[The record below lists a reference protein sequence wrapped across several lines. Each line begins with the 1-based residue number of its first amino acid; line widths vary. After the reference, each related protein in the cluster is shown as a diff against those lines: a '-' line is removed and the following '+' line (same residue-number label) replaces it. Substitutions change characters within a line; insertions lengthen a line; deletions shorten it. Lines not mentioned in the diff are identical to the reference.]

1 MKRKFRSLLSMTLAL
16 MMIISAMSFATVS
29 AADKG
34 VIDGLYVD
42 YSGES
47 TVTYATDMA
56 YSGSRSIAIDAKS
69 GSHVWMGDPVGD
81 FGMDPT
87 KAYGLEFYIYVDS
100 WTSGK
105 IWLKPTGNDN
115 TTYPTVY
122 YASLA
127 HGGNGIYLEDT
138 NKGRWGLEKIES
150 GEKAGWYRVWNT
162 TAIIAED
169 GDFSDVS
176 GYGKGYMWYTDG
188 EMKVKLDNINVYE
201 WTGYT
206 TTQNS
211 GTRGETPV
219 FTQDFEEEINTEPS
233 GPVIPDAA
241 DLDTQSV
248 NLTSHENTAGTYG
261 VTDTFAHGGEHSLYV
276 DSTSGIVGLGSCA
289 DDFNMVKGT
298 PYGFKFSIYI
308 AENESGQLQIRP
320 QNGSNTT
327 YSAVYY
333 TLIAGTSDGGLNVT
347 GACNNRW
354 NVTKDENTG
363 WYSFESIYPI
373 MVENTAAADFIS
385 GSMFYFE
392 GKFKAFIDDV
402 EIYNWT
408 KEPVSGSGIA
418 NGMGTTLLGKR
429 DFEPANEPEEPSGPV
444 IPDTAD
450 LDTNVGLFK
459 HSATTGT
466 YGVTNTFAHG
476 GEHSLYV
483 DSTTG
488 AVGLGSCAD
497 DFEMEEQTAY
507 GIQFSIYIAENQ
519 SGLIQIKPQNARN
532 GKTKAVY
539 YATISGTSETG
550 ISVPNNGD
558 RWKLTNE
565 NGWYTFKSKYPIY
578 VDRPEDSDGN
588 GTPAFLPGEM
598 FYFEGKFKAFIDD
611 VEIYEWTADY
621 TTNTATENGFGELF
635 AKRDFEPTG
644 DYISDFN
651 VSASGNTVTVS
662 VDIRNCT
669 KDNYTAQL
677 FLVVY
682 DGDTLDFVE
691 MTEKTTITKTSD
703 TSATPTKLEKSVTI
717 PAGKTMKMFLWDSL
731 EGMTPLKTCKL
742 YE

>member
-1 MKRKFRSLLSMTLAL
+1 MKNKFRSLLSMTLAL
-16 MMIISAMSFATVS
+16 MMIISAMSFATVM

-47 TVTYATDMA
+47 NVTYATDMA

-69 GSHVWMGDPVGD
+69 DSHVWMGDPVGD
-81 FGMDPT
+81 FKMDPT

-115 TTYPTVY
+115 NTYPTVY

-127 HGGNGIYLEDT
+127 HGGNGLYLEDT
-138 NKGRWGLEKIES
+138 NKDRWGLEKIES

-162 TAIIAED
+162 TAIISED
-169 GDFSDVS
+169 GDFSNVS
-176 GYGKGYMWYTDG
+176 GYGKGYMWYTEG

-206 TTQNS
+206 TSKNS
-211 GTRGETPV
+211 GTRGDSPV
-219 FTQDFEEEINTEPS
+219 FTQDFEEDTSTEEPT

-241 DLDTQSV
+241 DLDTENV
-248 NLTSHENTAGTYG
+248 NLTSHANT
-261 VTDTFAHGGEHSLYV
+261 
-276 DSTSGIVGLGSCA
+276 
-289 DDFNMVKGT
+289 K
-298 PYGFKFSIYI
+298 
-308 AENESGQLQIRP
+308 
-320 QNGSNTT
+320 
-327 YSAVYY
+327 
-333 TLIAGTSDGGLNVT
+333 
-347 GACNNRW
+347 
-354 NVTKDENTG
+354 
-363 WYSFESIYPI
+363 
-373 MVENTAAADFIS
+373 
-385 GSMFYFE
+385 
-392 GKFKAFIDDV
+392 
-402 EIYNWT
+402 
-408 KEPVSGSGIA
+408 
-418 NGMGTTLLGKR
+418 
-429 DFEPANEPEEPSGPV
+429 
-444 IPDTAD
+444 
-450 LDTNVGLFK
+450 
-459 HSATTGT
+459 GT
-466 YGVTNTFAHG
+466 YGVTNTFAHS

-497 DFEMEEQTAY
+497 DFEMEKQKAY

-519 SGLIQIKPQNARN
+519 SGLIQIKPQNSHN

-578 VDRPEDSDGN
+578 VDSPEDSDGQ
-588 GTPAFLPGEM
+588 GTPDFLPGEL

-611 VEIYEWTADY
+611 VEIYEWTANPA
-621 TTNTATENGFGELF
+621 TNAANENAFGELL

-651 VSASGNTVTVS
+651 VSASGNKVTVS

-677 FLVVY
+677 FLAVY
-682 DGDTLDFVE
+682 DGNTLEFVE
-691 MTEKTTITKTSD
+691 MTEKTTIDKSLD
-703 TSATPTKLEKSVTI
+703 TSATPTTLEKTVTI
-717 PAGKTMKMFLWDSL
+717 PAGKTMKMYLWDSL
-731 EGMTPLKTCKL
+731 EGMTPLKTSKL

>member
-1 MKRKFRSLLSMTLAL
+1 MKNKFRCLLSMTLAL
-16 MMIISAMSFATVS
+16 MMIISAMSFATVM

-47 TVTYATDMA
+47 NVTYATDMA

-69 GSHVWMGDPVGD
+69 DSHVWMGDPVGD
-81 FGMDPT
+81 FKMDPT

-115 TTYPTVY
+115 NTYPTVY
-122 YASLA
+122 YASLM
-127 HGGNGIYLEDT
+127 HGGNGLYLEDT

-162 TAIIAED
+162 TAIISED
-169 GDFSDVS
+169 GDFSDVG

-188 EMKVKLDNINVYE
+188 EMKVKLDNINVYN

-206 TTQNS
+206 TSQNS

-219 FTQDFEEEINTEPS
+219 FVQDFEEASSEL
-233 GPVIPDAA
+233 VLPDES
-241 DLDTQSV
+241 DLNKNDV
-248 NLTSHENTAGTYG
+248 NLTINAASGYTGEGTIYG
-261 VTDTFAHGGEHSLYV
+261 VTDAMPHSGEYSLYV
-276 DSTSGIVGLGSCA
+276 DTTNGKIGLGSCA
-289 DDFNMVKGT
+289 DDFKMARQT

-308 AENESGQLQIRP
+308 AENTEGKIQIKP
-320 QNGSNTT
+320 QDSSNNT
-327 YSAVYY
+327 YRAVYY
-333 TLIAGTSDGGLNVT
+333 TEISGNSKDGLSVT
-347 GACNNRW
+347 GACKDRW
-354 NVTKDENTG
+354 TITKETGDKAG
-363 WYSFESIYPI
+363 WYTFESIYPI
-373 MVENTAAADFIS
+373 MAE
-385 GSMFYFE
+385 GQYLPGQMFVFD

-408 KEPVSGSGIA
+408 KAPAGGDAIA
-418 NGMGTTLLGKR
+418 NGMGTELIAKR
-429 DFEPANEPEEPSGPV
+429 DFEPSNEPEEPTGPV
-444 IPDTAD
+444 IPDATD

-466 YGVTNTFAHG
+466 YGVTNVFAHG
-476 GEHSLYV
+476 GEHALYV
-483 DSTTG
+483 DSTG
-488 AVGLGSCAD
+488 GVVGLGSCAD
-497 DFEMEEQTAY
+497 DFQMEGQTAY

-578 VDRPEDSDGN
+578 VDRPEDSDGQ
-588 GTPAFLPGEM
+588 GTPAFLPGEL

-621 TTNTATENGFGELF
+621 TTNTATENGFGDIL

-669 KDNYTAQL
+669 KDNCTAQL

-682 DGDTLDFVE
+682 DGDNLDFVE
-691 MTEKTTITKTSD
+691 MTEKTTIAKSLD
-703 TSATPTKLEKSVTI
+703 KSATPTKLEKSVTI
-717 PAGKTMKMFLWDSL
+717 PAGKTMKMYLWDSL
-731 EGMTPLKTCKL
+731 EGMTPLKACKL